1 MSQDPQATYE
11 HDLPYAFSRRPQ
23 AIAPFPFREIEY
35 ARLLIL
41 RGRIQDGSFG
51 SDDGLSPPPWRQ

>member
-1 MSQDPQATYE
+1 MTHDPQPTAEY
-11 HDLPYAFSRRPQ
+11 DAPYAFRSRPQ

-51 SDDGLSPPPWRQ
+51 RDDGLSPPRWRQ

>member
-1 MSQDPQATYE
+1 MTQNPQPTSEQDV
-11 HDLPYAFSRRPQ
+11 PYVFSRRPQ

-51 SDDGLSPPPWRQ
+51 SDDGLNRPRWRQ